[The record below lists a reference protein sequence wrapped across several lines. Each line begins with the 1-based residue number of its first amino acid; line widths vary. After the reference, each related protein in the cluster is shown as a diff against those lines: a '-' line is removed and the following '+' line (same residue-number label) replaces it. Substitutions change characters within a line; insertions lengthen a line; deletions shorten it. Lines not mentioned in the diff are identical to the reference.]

1 MPSKNVKTFIV
12 EKAVLLLRFEYI
24 NVAFCNR
31 KRIARNRETTPSY
44 KFDKDGARAYNQF
57 IKRIGK

>member
-12 EKAVLLLRFEYI
+12 EKAVLSLRFKYI
-24 NVAFCNR
+24 NTVFCNH
-31 KRIARNRETTPSY
+31 KRIARNRTNTLLY
-44 KFDKDGARAYNQF
+44 KFDKDAIRAYNQL